1 MFFSATKPPTARST
15 TGSSPPRERAGF
27 DDVLFLNQR
36 DEITEGAISNI
47 FVRIEGRLYTPPLAC
62 GVLPGV
68 FRRHLLEAV
77 PRAEER
83 ILTLA
88 DLRAAGELYLC
99 NSVRGLRKA
108 VISCEL

>member
-1 MFFSATKPPTARST
+1 MLFRS
-15 TGSSPPRERAGF
+15 R
-27 DDVLFLNQR
+27 NQR
-36 DEITEGAISNI
+36 DEVTEGAISNI

-88 DLRAAGELYLC
+88 DLRAADELFLC
-99 NSVRGLRKA
+99 NSVRGLRRVTHLEPA
-108 VISCEL
+108 SN